1 MIEESWDKFHVYFN
15 KVETM
20 ISAIYRQVT
29 VDKRSQISQ
38 DEYMECNR

>member
-1 MIEESWDKFHVYFN
+1 MEDSWERFHIYFS
-15 KVETM
+15 KVEGM

-29 VDKRSQISQ
+29 VDKSAQISQ

>member
-1 MIEESWDKFHVYFN
+1 MEESWEKFRLYFA

-20 ISAIYRQVT
+20 ISAIYRQVA
-29 VDKRSQISQ
+29 VDKRVQISQ